1 MRIYNLFLS
10 ASKLCVFGNL
20 PWLSSVAVQSTGIK
34 QPGKPALASL
44 CDT

>member
-1 MRIYNLFLS
+1 MRIYNRSLL
-10 ASKLCVFGNL
+10 ASTHCVSGNL

-34 QPGKPALASL
+34 QPRKPALASL